1 MFSFFNKKSSAKTA
15 KDRLTIAIMSDR
27 TGTDS
32 FPFMDQMKA
41 EIIEV
46 VAKYMGVKDI
56 DIKKEVI
63 GDVEAL
69 SIDIELGDKTISA
82 FK

>member
-1 MFSFFNKKSSAKTA
+1 MFGFLQSKSSASIA

-27 TGTDS
+27 NKLNDY
-32 FPFMDQMKA
+32 PFMDSMKA

-46 VAKYMGVKDI
+46 VRKYIGVRDI
-56 DIKKEVI
+56 EITKEVN

-69 SIDIELGDKTISA
+69 SIEVQLDT
-82 FK
+82 

>member
-1 MFSFFNKKSSAKTA
+1 MFPWFKKKSSANTA

-27 TGTDS
+27 DNS
-32 FPFMDQMKA
+32 VYPFMDQMKA

-46 VAKYMGVKDI
+46 VKKYIGVKTI
-56 DIKKEVI
+56 DIKKEVD

-69 SIDIELGDKTISA
+69 SIDVQLDKN
-82 FK
+82 